1 MKVSTRLHS
10 VGCRIP
16 RIDVLILRKALGLTP
31 TFTTWSQITFLHMY
45 LLNCRLRCFIPTH
58 APTWQQHLLDQFFYL
73 AEDRMVITHN
83 IAANFVR
90 QKYLKDLYLQWRG
103 LLAGYDE
110 GLVKGDAVLAT
121 AVWRNVFKA
130 DEGVDFRGV
139 AEIVS
144 YMRGVL
150 KGLDGLSDEDVASGE
165 VFFGNPGQERDE
177 VLVRSGL
184 MDAPGQLAGGTA
196 EAGGKAKAVK

>member
-1 MKVSTRLHS
+1 M
-10 VGCRIP
+10 
-16 RIDVLILRKALGLTP
+16 VL
-31 TFTTWSQITFLHMY
+31 
-45 LLNCRLRCFIPTH
+45 
-58 APTWQQHLLDQFFYL
+58 
-73 AEDRMVITHN
+73 THN
-83 IAANFVR
+83 IAANSIR

-150 KGLDGLSDEDVASGE
+150 KGLDGLKDEEVASGE
-165 VFFGNPGQERDE
+165 VVFGDPGQERDV

-184 MDAPGQLAGGTA
+184 MDAPGQLAGGTV
-196 EAGGKAKAVK
+196 EAGGKAKAVN

>member
-1 MKVSTRLHS
+1 
-10 VGCRIP
+10 
-16 RIDVLILRKALGLTP
+16 
-31 TFTTWSQITFLHMY
+31 
-45 LLNCRLRCFIPTH
+45 
-58 APTWQQHLLDQFFYL
+58 
-73 AEDRMVITHN
+73 MVVTHN
-83 IAANFVR
+83 IAAGFVR

-130 DEGVDFRGV
+130 DEAVDFRGV

-165 VFFGNPGQERDE
+165 VVFGDPGQERDE

-184 MDAPGQLAGGTA
+184 MDAPGQLAGGTV
-196 EAGGKAKAVK
+196 EAGGKGKAVK

>member
-1 MKVSTRLHS
+1 
-10 VGCRIP
+10 
-16 RIDVLILRKALGLTP
+16 
-31 TFTTWSQITFLHMY
+31 
-45 LLNCRLRCFIPTH
+45 
-58 APTWQQHLLDQFFYL
+58 
-73 AEDRMVITHN
+73 MVVTHN

-121 AVWRNVFKA
+121 AVWRNIFKA
-130 DEGVDFRGV
+130 DEQVDFRGV

-150 KGLDGLSDEDVASGE
+150 QGLDGLSDGDVASGE
-165 VFFGNPGQERDE
+165 VFFWE
-177 VLVRSGL
+177 SG
-184 MDAPGQLAGGTA
+184 T
-196 EAGGKAKAVK
+196 GKG